1 MMITTAVQH
10 LLKSCEYAQRIDV
23 YGEIT
28 KIHGLVITA
37 SCHYKDVFV
46 GALVSFQK
54 GNNLYY
60 GEVVALDEGQA
71 HIFLASSI
79 QGLSLGDFLM
89 YHHKPLMLSPSL
101 DWQGRVFNAFGHV
114 IDGGPQPLLGGGS
127 FSTKS
132 PPLPALS
139 RASVQD
145 VLDVGVRAI
154 NLFTTACKG
163 QRLGIFAGSGV
174 GKSVLLSML
183 ARFTSCDICVIG
195 LIGERGREV
204 REFLEDTLGEKG
216 RQKSILVV
224 ATSDEPPLARRQA
237 AYTTLTIAEYFRDQG
252 CNVLCI
258 LDSLT
263 RFAMAQREIGLF
275 AGEPP
280 TTKGYPPSTFVELA
294 QLCERAGPG
303 LDSDHNNDNH
313 SNDNHNGY
321 SHSTSV
327 QKSGFITGMFSVLV
341 DGDDHNEPVADAVRG
356 ILDGHIVLDRAL
368 AERGIYPAI
377 NILKSISRLANKAQT
392 HDQRQ
397 MSLQA
402 KKILSVYEDM
412 RDLIRLG
419 AYKEGSNQEVDHAIA
434 LYPAFEKLLM
444 QYYDDETSLNDA
456 FQQLDVILKSA

>member
-1 MMITTAVQH
+1 MTTTAVQH
-10 LLKSCEYAQRIDV
+10 LLKSFETLQEIEV

-37 SCHYKDVFV
+37 SCHYRDIFV
-46 GALVSFQK
+46 GALVS
-54 GNNLYY
+54 LYKNSHIHY
-60 GEVVALDEGQA
+60 GEVVALDEGYA

-79 QGLSLGDFLM
+79 QGLSLGDSLR
-89 YHHKPLMLSPSL
+89 YYQKPLMLSPSF
-101 DWQGRVFNAFGHV
+101 DWRGRVFNAFGHV
-114 IDGGPQPLLGGGS
+114 IDGGPQPLMGVGS
-127 FSTKS
+127 LSTKS

-139 RASVQD
+139 RAPVHD
-145 VLDVGVRAI
+145 VIDVGVRAI

-183 ARFTSCDICVIG
+183 ARFTACDICIIG

-204 REFLEDTLGEKG
+204 REFLDDTLGEEG
-216 RQKSILVV
+216 RRKSILVV

-252 CNVLCI
+252 CNVLCV

-275 AGEPP
+275 TGEPP

-303 LDSDHNNDNH
+303 LDVTRNHVTHNHKDA
-313 SNDNHNGY
+313 DTL
-321 SHSTSV
+321 STI
-327 QKSGFITGMFSVLV
+327 KGGAITGMFSVLV
-341 DGDDHNEPVADAVRG
+341 DGDDHNEPIADAVRG
-356 ILDGHIVLDRAL
+356 ILDGHIVLDRSL

-377 NILKSISRLANKAQT
+377 NVLKSISRLATKAQT
-392 HDQRQ
+392 PDQRHL
-397 MSLQA
+397 SLQA
-402 KKILSVYEDM
+402 KKILSLYEDM

-419 AYKEGSNQEVDHAIA
+419 AYKEGSNKDVDQAIA
-434 LYPAFEKLLM
+434 LYPSFEELLT
-444 QYYDDETSLNDA
+444 QYYDDETSLEDA
-456 FQQLDVILKSA
+456 FQQLENILKKSVS